1 MIESFTY
8 KIWFSIEPIRTS
20 NGIMEMRHGAEYE
33 IEKLSSRNNS
43 DQLYK
48 IRGPFNDGGDNWGRR
63 EFIIVSERIYKLIE
77 TYANEPEFI
86 KVK

>member
-33 IEKLSSRNNS
+33 IEKIESRNTS
-43 DQLYK
+43 DQLYRIK
-48 IRGPFNDGGDNWGRR
+48 GPFSGEYDWGRR
-63 EFIIVSERIYKLIE
+63 DFIIVTDRIYKLIE
-77 TYANEPEFI
+77 AYVNEPDFI